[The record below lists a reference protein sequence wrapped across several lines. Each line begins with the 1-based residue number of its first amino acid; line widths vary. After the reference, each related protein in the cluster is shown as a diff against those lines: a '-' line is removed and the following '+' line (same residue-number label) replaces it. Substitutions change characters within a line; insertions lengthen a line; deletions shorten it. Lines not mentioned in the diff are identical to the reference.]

1 MDIGFVAGAFVAAVI
16 FLIGAISYQAGKAAE
31 RSKMAELNDF
41 IATGKVRPF
50 RREDNDASDN

>member
-1 MDIGFVAGAFVAAVI
+1 MDMGFVAGAFVAAVI
-16 FLIGAISYQAGKAAE
+16 FLIGAISYHAGKAAE

-50 RREDNDASDN
+50 RRENDDASDN